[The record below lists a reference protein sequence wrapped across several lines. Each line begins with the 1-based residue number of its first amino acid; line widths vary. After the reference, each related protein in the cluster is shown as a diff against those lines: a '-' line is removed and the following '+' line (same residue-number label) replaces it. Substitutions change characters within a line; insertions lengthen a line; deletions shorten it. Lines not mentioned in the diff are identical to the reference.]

1 VNTTQASKLQFRT
14 ASDTG
19 SQPIRYAIGHSSQG
33 ALLVARS
40 DIGIC
45 AIFLA
50 DNADLLLDQLTQ
62 SFEGSKLEH
71 ADQALRADLEQV
83 AAFIDNGDAD
93 VQLDLAVDGSDFQR
107 RVWNTLRDI
116 PSGRTLSYKQ
126 VAQKMGAPGS
136 ARAVA
141 SACAANK
148 LAVVIPCHR
157 VIRGDGS
164 VSGYRWGVDRK
175 RRLLDKESAQ

>member
-1 VNTTQASKLQFRT
+1 MNTTPTSKLQFRT

-19 SQPIRYAIGHSSQG
+19 NQTIRYAIGQSSQG

-40 DIGIC
+40 DVGLC

-50 DNADLLLDQLTQ
+50 DDADCLLDQLSQ
-62 SFEGSKLEH
+62 SFAGSKLE
-71 ADQALRADLEQV
+71 DVGQALQLDLAQV
-83 AAFIDNGDAD
+83 AAFIDNADAD
-93 VQLDLAVDGSDFQR
+93 VHLDLAVDGSAFQQ
-107 RVWNTLRDI
+107 RVWSTLREI
-116 PSGRTLSYKQ
+116 PSGHTLSYKQ
-126 VAQKMGAPGS
+126 VAQKMGAPDS

-164 VSGYRWGVDRK
+164 VSGYRWGADRK